1 VKQHVSIAHGS
12 GELICP
18 HCGDHHLHHG
28 LVSVYARREDE
39 SQIVLTEVDGKRTE
53 TSVIPSHLTTN
64 PSHRRD
70 GIAIQFR
77 CENCNHAFEITFA
90 QHKGLTLVAWR

>member
-1 VKQHVSIAHGS
+1 VKQHVSIAHDS

-18 HCGDHHLHHG
+18 HCDDHYLHHG
-28 LVSVYARREDE
+28 LVSIYARREYE
-39 SQIVLTEVDGKRTE
+39 SQIVLTAVDGKRTE
-53 TSVIPSHLTTN
+53 TSVIPGRLTKN
-64 PSHRRD
+64 PSDHRD

-77 CENCNHAFEITFA
+77 CENCNQFFELTFA